1 MRISSLPSTSQKN
14 PMRRLSPVSYTH
26 LKAPIY
32 YLKLNERLEDISST
46 KIREN
51 IDDNRD
57 ISSLVDPVVQ
67 NYIYENNLYLREPQY
82 KQILRGR
89 AVRVEV
95 FEDPTKSIEEEIF
108 KVLEGRPEEEEFQRA
123 SKVDNIRYLSLIH
136 I

>member
-1 MRISSLPSTSQKN
+1 MEAKI
-14 PMRRLSPVSYTH
+14 
-26 LKAPIY
+26 KAPIY

-89 AVRVEV
+89 AVHVEV
-95 FEDPTKSIEEEIF
+95 FEEPTRSIEEEIF
-108 KVLEGRPEEEEFQRA
+108 RALEADRRRKSSGVPQ
-123 SKVDNIRYLSLIH
+123 K
-136 I
+136 